1 MKHAPTIAM
10 RELRSMFV
18 SPVAYAV
25 LSLFAVLSGVFFV
38 LSVAAYNMQT
48 VQYRQFQAFEQLERM
63 NLNDWLI
70 AGFYQSMAFIMVFL
84 IPAVTMGLF
93 VSEKTNGTQELLM
106 TSPITVWDIVLGK
119 FAAAA
124 IFVGLLVAMV
134 GAYPGLLFV
143 YGDPELGKTLTGLL
157 GVLLVGWT
165 YVSIGV
171 FASSVTRSQ
180 VVSFLV
186 AMVLLLV
193 MMLAP
198 AMAGLGVVAGVEG
211 VDEIFRWL
219 SSEEHSMK
227 LMEGLVDTA
236 DIAYFAV
243 VIGSFLLMTRAAV
256 ESVRW
261 R

>member
-1 MKHAPTIAM
+1 
-10 RELRSMFV
+10 MFV

-25 LSLFAVLSGVFFV
+25 LSLFAALSGLFFV
-38 LSVAAYNMQT
+38 LSVAAYNMRT
-48 VQYRQFQAFEQLERM
+48 VQLRQFQAFEQLEMM
-63 NLNDWLI
+63 NLNEWLI
-70 AGFYQSMAFIMVFL
+70 AGFYQTMAFIMVFL

-106 TSPITVWDIVLGK
+106 TSPITVWDIVFGK

-124 IFVGLLVAMV
+124 IFVGILVAMV

-143 YGDPELGKTLTGLL
+143 YGNPEVGKTLTGLL
-157 GVLLVGWT
+157 SVLLVGWT
-165 YVSIGV
+165 YVAVGV

-186 AMVLLLV
+186 AMVLLLF

-198 AMAGLGVVAGVEG
+198 AAVGLGAVAGVEG
-211 VDEIFRWL
+211 VGEVFRWL
-219 SSEEHSMK
+219 SSEEHSMN
-227 LMEGLVDTA
+227 LMEGLVDSA
-236 DIAYFAV
+236 DLVYFV
-243 VIGSFLLMTRAAV
+243 VIIGSFLLMTRAAV
-256 ESVRW
+256 DSSRW

>member
-1 MKHAPTIAM
+1 MKHAPSIAM

-18 SPVAYAV
+18 SPVAYGV
-25 LSLFAVLSGVFFV
+25 LSLFAALSGLFFV
-38 LSVAAYNMQT
+38 LSVAAYNART
-48 VQYRQFQAFEQLERM
+48 VQMRQFQAFDQLAMM

-70 AGFYQSMAFIMVFL
+70 MGFYQTMSFIMVFL
-84 IPAVTMGLF
+84 IPAITMGLF

-106 TSPITVWDIVLGK
+106 TSPVTIWDIVFGK

-124 IFVGLLVAMV
+124 LFVAILVAMV
-134 GAYPGLLFV
+134 GAYPGLLFL
-143 YGDPELGKTLTGLL
+143 YGDPEVGKTLTGLL

-165 YVSIGV
+165 YVAIGV

-186 AMVLLLV
+186 AMVLLMV

-198 AMAGLGVVAGVEG
+198 AIAGLGIVAGVEG
-211 VDEIFRWL
+211 GDAIFRWL
-219 SSEEHSMK
+219 SSEGHSMK
-227 LMEGLVDTA
+227 LMEGLVDTG
-236 DIAYFAV
+236 DLVYFV
-243 VIGSFLLMTRAAV
+243 VIIGSFLLMTRAAV